1 MVVDANFAMTAAVVI
16 PVILLAAGVDAR
28 TFERK
33 TRELRSAAYPIAQTA
48 EIMAR
53 LLHEIPSESGLTPD
67 QARKAVDEAL
77 TRSYRKVALT
87 ILTATVRELG
97 YIIGCLLW
105 ACTVLALSIA
115 QVLLLVWLASPHPQP
130 DSGLA
135 VLSVGAVAAGVM
147 MLCASPIVRLTV
159 NAPAFRESFVLF
171 NRSRAAIEAEMRR
184 IRGAEAEEV
193 VSTLQSDARAY
204 ERSRVREARLLA
216 ARRVVRQRNPRERP

>member
-1 MVVDANFAMTAAVVI
+1 MSRTCQNAGMVVDDNFAMTAAVVI

-28 TFERK
+28 TFERQ

-67 QARKAVDEAL
+67 QARKIIDEAL
-77 TRSYRKVALT
+77 TRSYRKVAFT
-87 ILTATVRELG
+87 IMTATVRELG

-115 QVLLLVWLASPHPQP
+115 QVLLLVWLSNPHPQP

-135 VLSVGAVAAGVM
+135 FLSVVAVAAGVT

-159 NAPAFRESFVLF
+159 NAPAFRESFALF
-171 NRSRAAIEAEMRR
+171 KRSKEAIQAEMER
-184 IRGAEAEEV
+184 I
-193 VSTLQSDARAY
+193 
-204 ERSRVREARLLA
+204 REARLLA
-216 ARRVVRQRNPRERP
+216 TRRVVRQRNPRGRP